1 MYPKE
6 VKRWMRA
13 LNLAK
18 ILFQDQGYHWLYLN
32 QIEIFIERKTMY
44 SPKIEEELIPGL
56 YRLALARKIP
66 MTKLV
71 NRIVRNYLDQNE
83 NDQEKNSLK
92 EIIRQTNQ
100 SRSKSLKS

>member
-1 MYPKE
+1 MYSIE

-44 SPKIEEELIPGL
+44 SPKIEEDLIPRL
-56 YRLALARKIP
+56 YRLALAKKVP

-71 NRIVRNYLDQNE
+71 NRILKAYLDQTE
-83 NDQEKNSLK
+83 NDREENSLK
-92 EIIRQTNQ
+92 EIIRKTNQ
-100 SRSKSLKS
+100 